1 MNNFFKVAL
10 RPIPEV
16 EKFDTSLRYTDI
28 LFGFVIRELFLRL
41 QNWAQLDSALRLHLL
56 VGITLVIGSWIGYRR
71 SLYRSGY
78 QVKFFNL
85 PLIRFISDQIMLILY
100 FRLAVLTE
108 VGGKQQFLESDL
120 TRITIRLVLY
130 VFILYAIWDI
140 LGIWMAKAK
149 IIGLD
154 GNTKPLYPKIV
165 DSKMTEEAHQVNW
178 LGFSITVGSLLLLAL
193 IWFLANCITFKVS
206 LLATIVLLLL
216 YRWAKEVRTSYQLLQ
231 HT

>member
-1 MNNFFKVAL
+1 MNTFFKVAL

-41 QNWAQLDSALRLHLL
+41 QNWAQLDSAVRLHLL

-85 PLIRFISDQIMLILY
+85 PMIRFIADQVMLILY

-108 VGGKQQFLESDL
+108 VAGKQQLLGSDL
-120 TRITIRLVLY
+120 SRITIRLVLY
-130 VFILYAIWDI
+130 VFILYTIWDI
-140 LGIWMAKAK
+140 LGIWMANAK
-149 IIGLD
+149 TSGRD
-154 GNTKPLYPKIV
+154 GNAKPLYPLII
-165 DSKMTEEAHQVNW
+165 DSTMSEKEHPVNW
-178 LGFSITVGSLLLLAL
+178 LGFSITVGSLLLVAL
-193 IWFLANCITFKVS
+193 ISCLANCLTFKVS
-206 LLATIVLLLL
+206 LPATIVLLLL
-216 YRWAKEVRTSYQLLQ
+216 YRWAKEVRTSSQLLLR
-231 HT
+231 T

>member
-1 MNNFFKVAL
+1 MNTFFRVAL

-41 QNWAQLDSALRLHLL
+41 QNWTQLDSDVRLHLL

-85 PLIRFISDQIMLILY
+85 PLIRFVTDQIMLILY

-108 VGGKQQFLESDL
+108 VGGKGQLPGADL
-120 TRITIRLVLY
+120 SRATIRLVLY
-130 VFILYAIWDI
+130 VFVLYTIWDI
-140 LGIWMAKAK
+140 FGIWMAKAK
-149 IIGLD
+149 TIGSD
-154 GNTKPLYPKIV
+154 GKAKPLYPLLI
-165 DSKMTEEAHQVNW
+165 DSTMSEREHPVNW

-193 IWFLANCITFKVS
+193 ISRIANCLT
-206 LLATIVLLLL
+206 
-216 YRWAKEVRTSYQLLQ
+216 
-231 HT
+231 